1 MVTRRRIRTDG
12 SITANEII
20 KIYKSTFG
28 VQWWQTLFGYVSIEL
43 ADQTYFPVDINKL
56 KEVVKK
62 DNTELQQ
69 YSLEDYDCD
78 DFAFSLMGAL
88 HRDRE
93 TACMP
98 IFITWV
104 NTPQGGHALLSF
116 YRDGAIYMLE
126 PQNDQIFNVPPDWSL
141 ILVCG

>member
-1 MVTRRRIRTDG
+1 MIIRRQIRTDG
-12 SITANEII
+12 SITASEII

-28 VQWWQTLFGYVSIEL
+28 VKWCQTLFGLVSIEL

-116 YRDGAIYMLE
+116 YKDGAIYMLE